1 MHQEPEKN
9 RPYIVGIGAANI
21 DVMGRSRRSLVQEDS
36 NPGRI
41 SVSVGGATH
50 NACENAARLGV
61 PVTFITA
68 AGDDYFGHMIRQ
80 ACENAGIDT
89 SCFVVFP
96 GRTSS
101 TYMSVHNKDGEM
113 DIAVSDMTIL
123 QSLTT
128 DHLKPADALLRNAAA
143 IVFDTGL
150 PQEIIDFIRKTYGPV
165 TPVFADSV
173 STTYAEK
180 LLGDLTGI
188 HTLKPN
194 LLEAEVL
201 SGRKIRDMRDLEA
214 AAQVILS
221 KGVRRTFISLGRF
234 GVYYC
239 DDAGN
244 RRWRCAHP
252 MEEIANATGAGD
264 SFLGALLYAH
274 VHGLSLEET
283 LETAMTVSMLTI
295 QSEQTINPRMS
306 EALLKENRA
315 LAAEDTGRDP
325 NTLRF

>member
-1 MHQEPEKN
+1 MHQESEKT

-36 NPGRI
+36 NPGHI

-68 AGDDYFGHMIRQ
+68 TGDDYFGQMIRG
-80 ACENAGIDT
+80 ACDDAGIDT
-89 SCFVVFP
+89 SHFVVLP
-96 GRTSS
+96 GRASS
-101 TYMSVHNKDGEM
+101 TYMSVHDKNGEM
-113 DIAVSDMTIL
+113 DIAVSDMTVL

-128 DHLKPADALLRNAAA
+128 DHLKPADPLLRKAAA

-150 PQEIIDFIRKTYGPV
+150 PQSVIDFIRKTYGPV

-180 LLGDLTGI
+180 LLGDLAGI

-201 SGRKIRDMRDLEA
+201 SGKRICDMQDLEA

-221 KGVRRTFISLGRF
+221 KGVRRMFISLGRF

-239 DDAGN
+239 DDTGE
-244 RRWRCAHP
+244 RRWRCARP
-252 MEEIANATGAGD
+252 MDEIANATGAGD

-274 VHGLSLEET
+274 VHGLSLEKT

-306 EALLKENRA
+306 EALLKENRN
-315 LAAEDTGRDP
+315 LAAEDTGMDP
-325 NTLRF
+325 KTLRF